1 MVQLPCVSIVK
12 GATKGSIFRLL
23 WWEVPHVQKN
33 MLFEMVGWCGVGYWF
48 FLLGEVWG
56 LDVRTSPPVLS
67 MWLQLEKKNLKK
79 SKCAGLA
86 QEIGFSPLNSCSL
99 LWLVKGATQLC
110 TSREDCNKLDLT
122 AVQYFWMV
130 DHNGWSRWFAVSS
143 SHVYAVLR
151 AVLLVWL
158 PIKRRR

>member
-1 MVQLPCVSIVK
+1 
-12 GATKGSIFRLL
+12 
-23 WWEVPHVQKN
+23 